1 MEIMVEDKDI
11 RIEKLD
17 PGGSQWANSYLVT
30 CVKTGDSVLID
41 APGNLQ
47 KMLSQLK
54 DKKIK
59 YILMTHNHSD
69 HIGALKGLKETL
81 KAPVAGHELDAARF
95 PVPLDIKLNDG
106 NKLVCGNLEFRV
118 IHNPG
123 HTRGSISFLV
133 GKYLLDGDTLFP
145 HGPGHTM
152 TPATFTQEVQ
162 SLQEKIFVLPDDTQ
176 VFPGH
181 GYPTVLGKE
190 KEEFKT
196 FSARAHRPDLCGDV
210 LWLQD

>member
-69 HIGALKGLKETL
+69 HIGALKGLKEIL
-81 KAPVAGHELDAARF
+81 KVPVEGHDLDAARF

-106 NKLVCGNLEFRV
+106 DKLTCGNLEITV
-118 IHNPG
+118 LHNPG
-123 HTRGSISFLV
+123 HTKGSISFLI

-145 HGPGHTM
+145 HGPGHTT
-152 TPATFTQEVQ
+152 TPANFELEVH
-162 SLQEKIFVLPDDTQ
+162 SLQEKIFVLPDDTR

-181 GYPTVLGKE
+181 GDPTILGKE
-190 KEEFKT
+190 KEEFRT
-196 FSARAHRPDLCGDV
+196 FSSRPHRPNLCGDV

>member
-30 CVKTGDSVLID
+30 CLKSGDSVLID

-47 KMLSQLK
+47 KMLSQIK

-59 YILMTHNHSD
+59 YILMTHNHGD
-69 HIGALKGLKETL
+69 HTGALIGLKQTL
-81 KAPVAGHELDAARF
+81 KVPVTGHDLDAARF

-106 NKLVCGNLEFRV
+106 DKLACGKLEITV
-118 IHNPG
+118 LHNPG

-145 HGPGHTM
+145 HGPGWT
-152 TPATFTQEVQ
+152 ATHANFEQEVK
-162 SLQEKIFVLPDDTQ
+162 SLQEKIFVLPDDTR

-181 GYPTVLGKE
+181 GDPTVLGKE
-190 KEEFKT
+190 KDEFKIFT
-196 FSARAHRPDLCGDV
+196 SRPHRPDLCGDV

>member
-1 MEIMVEDKDI
+1 MEIMVEDKNI

-47 KMLSQLK
+47 KMLLQLQ
-54 DKKIK
+54 DRKIK

-69 HIGALKGLKETL
+69 HIGSLKGLKETF
-81 KAPVAGHELDAARF
+81 KVPVAGHDLDAARF

-106 NKLVCGNLEFRV
+106 DKLTFGKLE
-118 IHNPG
+118 ITILHNPG
-123 HTRGSISFLV
+123 HTKGSISFLI

-145 HGPGHTM
+145 HGPGYTM
-152 TPATFTQEVQ
+152 TPENFKQEVE
-162 SLQEKIFVLPDDTQ
+162 SLQRKIFVLPDDTR

-181 GYPTVLGKE
+181 GEPTVLGKE
-190 KEEFKT
+190 KEEFKI
-196 FSARAHRPDLCGDV
+196 FSSRPHQPNLCGDV
-210 LWLQD
+210 LWLES